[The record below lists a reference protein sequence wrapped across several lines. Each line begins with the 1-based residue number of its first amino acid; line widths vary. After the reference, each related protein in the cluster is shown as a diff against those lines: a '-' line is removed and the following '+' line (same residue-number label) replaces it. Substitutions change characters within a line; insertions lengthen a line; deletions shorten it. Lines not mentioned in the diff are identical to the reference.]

1 MRVITT
7 PRNSTTQARLRRAVI
22 AMVDAVSTTATGE
35 PGAAAKRAKFKKL
48 AIGIEQRTLVRHG
61 AELLSDGVI
70 GEEHL
75 RRLCEGSGGEPKS
88 FKYFL
93 VPATTLTSCPMS

>member
-1 MRVITT
+1 MRAITT
-7 PRNSTTQARLRRAVI
+7 PAKTSTQARLRRAAI
-22 AMVDAVSTTATGE
+22 AMVDAVSMTATGE

-70 GEEHL
+70 SADEAEEMLWGRL
-75 RRLCEGSGGEPKS
+75 RQFLGWVDLACYPPEGS
-88 FKYFL
+88 
-93 VPATTLTSCPMS
+93 A